1 MFVCC
6 SNCAC
11 MHMQAH
17 IPVYICVYTD
27 IYDCMYYV
35 SMYAIHSTL
44 TGFFTKLSWIGGS
57 SSIKVVPTTDAAIMI
72 PPTTE
77 KLLSLRKNSESVRNT
92 DWVILVLFFEA
103 LILLN
108 SELGSDN
115 DAMASSVSE
124 EKERLSMSS
133 CELVSSKPLVTSA
146 LKVRPRKL
154 SGSTS
159 CTATASD
166 SRIKTTC
173 VSFSGIGM
181 LSTTSST
188 DSLRL

>member
-1 MFVCC
+1 MHVCLY
-6 SNCAC
+6 AC
-11 MHMQAH
+11 VH
-17 IPVYICVYTD
+17 ICVYTD
-27 IYDCMYYV
+27 IYDCMYYM
-35 SMYAIHSTL
+35 SMCVIYSTL

-57 SSIKVVPTTDAAIMI
+57 NLFNIVPTTDAAIMM

-92 DWVILVLFFEA
+92 DWIILVLFLEA
-103 LILLN
+103 LILSN

-124 EKERLSMSS
+124 EKDRLFMSS
-133 CELVSSKPLVTSA
+133 CELVSSKPLVASA
-146 LKVRPRKL
+146 LKVRPKKL

-173 VSFSGIGM
+173 VSFSGIGT
-181 LSTTSST
+181 LSTTSSI

>member
-1 MFVCC
+1 M
-6 SNCAC
+6 
-11 MHMQAH
+11 
-17 IPVYICVYTD
+17 
-27 IYDCMYYV
+27 
-35 SMYAIHSTL
+35 
-44 TGFFTKLSWIGGS
+44 SWIGGS
-57 SSIKVVPTTDAAIMI
+57 SSVSVVSTTDAARTM

-103 LILLN
+103 LSLLN

-115 DAMASSVSE
+115 DAMASSISE
-124 EKERLSMSS
+124 EKDRLFMSS
-133 CELVSSKPLVTSA
+133 CEFVSSKPLVTSA
-146 LKVRPRKL
+146 LKVRPGKL

-159 CTATASD
+159 CTATASE

-173 VSFSGIGM
+173 VSFLGIGM
-181 LSTTSST
+181 LSTTSSI